1 MQENNFIS
9 KKVLIKY
16 RKRYII
22 KSWKGGKGMA
32 KKTKKHK
39 LEKTALIVSIISSLT
54 STICL
59 IYETF
64 FK

>member
-1 MQENNFIS
+1 
-9 KKVLIKY
+9 
-16 RKRYII
+16 
-22 KSWKGGKGMA
+22 MA

>member
-1 MQENNFIS
+1 
-9 KKVLIKY
+9 
-16 RKRYII
+16 
-22 KSWKGGKGMA
+22 MA

-39 LEKTALIVSIISSLT
+39 LEKTALIVSIISSLA

-59 IYETF
+59 LYETF